1 MLLYETNHVR
11 IKRRKRMTGKK
22 LIALCAA
29 LVLVIGTVGA
39 TIAWLTAQ
47 TNPIV
52 NTFDPSHVS
61 CKVDE
66 NFNSES
72 GLKEHVKI
80 QNTSDIP
87 AYIRVR
93 LVSYHKEGD
102 TIVGGA
108 GELPQDEDLNLTG
121 WVRIGAY
128 YYCKVP
134 VAANDFT
141 PELIESYQL
150 KEGQVL
156 EVLAEAIQSEPS
168 DAVTEAWG
176 VSVDAEGNIQNKEA

>member
-11 IKRRKRMTGKK
+11 IKRRPRMTGKK

-47 TNPIV
+47 TNPVI
-52 NTFDPSHVS
+52 NTFDPSQVS
-61 CKVDE
+61 CAVDE
-66 NFNSES
+66 NFDSES
-72 GLKEHVKI
+72 GLKENVRI

-108 GELPQDEDLNLTG
+108 GELPQDKDLNLTG

-176 VSVDAEGNIQNKEA
+176 VSVDAEGNIQNKGA

>member
-1 MLLYETNHVR
+1 MLLHKTNPVR
-11 IKRRKRMTGKK
+11 TKRRPRMTGKK

-39 TIAWLTAQ
+39 TIAWLTAK
-47 TNPIV
+47 TNPVV

-93 LVSYHKEGD
+93 LVSYNKDGD
-102 TIVGGA
+102 AIIGGA
-108 GELPQDEDLNLTG
+108 GALPQDDDLNLAD
-121 WVRIGAY
+121 WVKIGAY
-128 YYCKVP
+128 YYCKAP
-134 VAANDFT
+134 VAAGEFT
-141 PELIESYQL
+141 QELIKSYQL

-156 EVLAEAIQSEPS
+156 EVLAEAIQSEPAK
-168 DAVTEAWG
+168 AVTEAWD
-176 VSVDAEGNIQNKEA
+176 VSVDAEGNIQNKGA

>member
-11 IKRRKRMTGKK
+11 IKRRRRMTGKK
-22 LIALCAA
+22 AIALCAA
-29 LVLVIGTVGA
+29 LVLIIGTVGA

-47 TNPIV
+47 TNPVI

-61 CKVDE
+61 CAVDE
-66 NFNSES
+66 NFHEDT
-72 GLKEHVKI
+72 GIKEQVKI

-93 LVSYHKEGD
+93 LVSYNKDGD
-102 TIVGGA
+102 AIIGGA
-108 GELPQDEDLNLTG
+108 GALPQDDDLNLTD
-121 WVRIGAY
+121 WVKIGAY
-128 YYCKVP
+128 YYCKAP
-134 VAANDFT
+134 VAAGGFT
-141 PELIESYQL
+141 PELIKSYQL

-168 DAVTEAWG
+168 DAVTEARG
-176 VSVDAEGNIQNKEA
+176 VSVDAEGNIQYKGA